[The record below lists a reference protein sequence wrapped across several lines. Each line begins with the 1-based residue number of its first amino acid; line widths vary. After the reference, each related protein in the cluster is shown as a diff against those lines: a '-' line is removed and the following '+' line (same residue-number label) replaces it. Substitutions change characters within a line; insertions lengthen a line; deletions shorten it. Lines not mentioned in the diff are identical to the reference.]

1 MTGMVEGKVAFI
13 TGAARGQGRAH
24 AVKLAEHGAR
34 IIAVDIC
41 ESLPTL
47 PYPGPTTDDLAETVR
62 LVEEAGSKA
71 YSAVADVRDLAQLET
86 AVSAGVDLFGRL
98 DVVVANAGIMGT
110 MDKGWLLSEDDWDAT
125 VGVNLTGVFLTIKAT
140 MPHLL
145 AHGDGGSVIL
155 TSSMAGLRGVGNI
168 ADYTAA
174 KHGLVG
180 LARSMAID
188 AGELNVR
195 FNTVHPGSVPT
206 PLIKN
211 DAVYKVFRPDLESP
225 TWEDCQEGFDGLS
238 LLPGAVQEPE
248 DIANAVLWLA
258 SDLSRM
264 TTGTTLSVDGGA
276 SYR

>member
-1 MTGMVEGKVAFI
+1 
-13 TGAARGQGRAH
+13 
-24 AVKLAEHGAR
+24 
-34 IIAVDIC
+34 
-41 ESLPTL
+41 
-47 PYPGPTTDDLAETVR
+47 
-62 LVEEAGSKA
+62 
-71 YSAVADVRDLAQLET
+71 
-86 AVSAGVDLFGRL
+86 
-98 DVVVANAGIMGT
+98 
-110 MDKGWLLSEDDWDAT
+110 

-168 ADYTAA
+168 ADYAA
-174 KHGLVG
+174 TKHGLVG

-238 LLPGAVQEPE
+238 LLPGPVQEPE